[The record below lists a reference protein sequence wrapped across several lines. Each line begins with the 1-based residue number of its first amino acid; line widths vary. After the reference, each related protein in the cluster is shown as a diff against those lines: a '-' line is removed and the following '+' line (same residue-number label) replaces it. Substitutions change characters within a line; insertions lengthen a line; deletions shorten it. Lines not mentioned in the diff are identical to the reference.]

1 MDEYGKKG
9 HVLVLS
15 REEES
20 ASRLV
25 RWIHGTGAE
34 AVAVTGAES
43 LFLVDGSDDSI
54 DLLITD
60 LDTDEPRARTL
71 LRRLATGDLFA
82 NVPQLH
88 LLGDIAFRAQLLAWN
103 PELAAVSMVSP
114 PEAGAFQARVR
125 LAREIGRLRRELAS
139 STVKDPMTG
148 LHNRR
153 YFLARLEQEFSRA
166 RRYRTPVSL
175 VLIDIDHLRAINEKF
190 GHPAGDASIRAVGD
204 LLCRCIRKED
214 LVGRF
219 GDECFGVV
227 LPGTRHRGAAVLANK
242 ARTEAETLIIPGHG
256 HELTLKLSAGISSW
270 PGNSRIRE
278 LEDLLNQTEAAL
290 AEAQERGGNRI
301 YIDEG
306 VILSERRLV
315 MVADPDRSLLN
326 LAEDLLSVD
335 DYDLVL
341 AESAKTAMETLRFR
355 VPDLL
360 ILDLQMKSTDGRQN
374 LMDEIRDL
382 LPEKPFPV
390 LGICSTPEIEH
401 DKLADMGVDR
411 YITKPF
417 SVPLLRSVARELLE
431 Q

>member
-1 MDEYGKKG
+1 MSEHGKKG

-15 REEES
+15 REEK
-20 ASRLV
+20 AAGRLV

-34 AVAVTGAES
+34 AVSVAGAEA
-43 LFLVDGSDDSI
+43 LLLAEGSDESI
-54 DLLITD
+54 DLLVTD

-71 LRRLATGDLFA
+71 MRRLATGDLFED
-82 NVPQLH
+82 VPQLH
-88 LLGDIAFRAQLLAWN
+88 LLRDIAFRTQLLAWN
-103 PELAAVSMVSP
+103 PEMAAVSMMSP

-125 LAREIGRLRRELAS
+125 LAREVGRLRREIAR
-139 STVKDPMTG
+139 STVEDPMTG
-148 LHNRR
+148 LYNRR

-175 VLIDIDHLRAINEKF
+175 VLIDIDHLRVINERF
-190 GHPAGDASIRAVGD
+190 GHPAGDASIRGVGD
-204 LLCRCIRKED
+204 LLCRCLRKED

-256 HELTLKLSAGISSW
+256 HELCLKLSAGISSW
-270 PGNSRIRE
+270 PGNTRIKE
-278 LEDLLNQTEAAL
+278 LEDLLNQAETAL
-290 AEAQERGGNRI
+290 AEAKQRGGNRV

-306 VILSERRLV
+306 VIRSERRLV

-326 LAEDLLSVD
+326 LADDLLSVD
-335 DYDLVL
+335 DYRVVL
-341 AESAKTAMETLRFR
+341 AESGKVAMETLRFR

-360 ILDLQMKSTDGRQN
+360 ILDVHMMAADGQRS
-374 LMDEIRDL
+374 LLEEIQEL
-382 LPEKPFPV
+382 YPGKPFPV
-390 LGICSTPEIEH
+390 LGISSAPDLEQV
-401 DKLADMGVDR
+401 KLADLAVDR

-417 SVPLLRSVARELLE
+417 SVPLLRSLARELVDN
-431 Q
+431 

>member
-1 MDEYGKKG
+1 MAEYEKKG

-15 REEES
+15 REENT

-25 RWIHGTGAE
+25 RWIHSTGAE

-43 LFLVDGSDDSI
+43 LFMVDGSDDSI
-54 DLLITD
+54 DLLVTD

-71 LRRLATGDLFA
+71 LRRLATGDLFE

-88 LLGDIAFRAQLLAWN
+88 LLRDIAFRAQLLAWN
-103 PELAAVSMVSP
+103 PELAAVSMVAP

-125 LAREIGRLRRELAS
+125 LAREIGRLRRELAR

-148 LHNRR
+148 LYNRR
-153 YFLARLEQEFSRA
+153 YFLARMEQEFSRA
-166 RRYRTPVSL
+166 RRYRTPVSM

-190 GHPAGDASIRAVGD
+190 GHPAGDSSIRAVGD
-204 LLCRCIRKED
+204 LLCRCVRKED
-214 LVGRF
+214 LVGRY

-227 LPGTRHRGAAVLANK
+227 LPGTHHRGAAVLANK
-242 ARTEAETLIIPGHG
+242 ARTDAETLIIPGHG

-270 PGNSRIRE
+270 PGNSQIRE

-290 AEAQERGGNRI
+290 AEAQKRGGNRI

-306 VILSERRLV
+306 VIRSERRLV
-315 MVADPDRSLLN
+315 MVADQDRSLLN

-341 AESAKTAMETLRFR
+341 AETAKTAMETLRFR

-360 ILDLQMKSTDGRQN
+360 ILDLQMKSTDGSQN
-374 LMDEIRDL
+374 LMGEIRDL
-382 LPEKPFPV
+382 LPEKEFPV
-390 LGICSTPEIEH
+390 LGICSTPEMEH
-401 DKLADMGVDR
+401 GKLADLGVDR

-417 SVPLLRSVARELLE
+417 SVPLLRSVARELLDR
-431 Q
+431 